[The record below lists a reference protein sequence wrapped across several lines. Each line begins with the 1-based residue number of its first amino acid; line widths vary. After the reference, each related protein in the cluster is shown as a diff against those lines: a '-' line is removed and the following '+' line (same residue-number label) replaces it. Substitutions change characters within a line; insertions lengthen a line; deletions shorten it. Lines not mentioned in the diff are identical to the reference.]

1 MARAKTPAQ
10 LRKHISF
17 LKRQIT
23 TAEKNLK
30 KAKAKKVAKK
40 KPTKKRKTTGK
51 KKATR
56 KRRR

>member
-30 KAKAKKVAKK
+30 KARAKKAAKK
-40 KPTKKRKTTGK
+40 KPTKKRKATR

-56 KRRR
+56 KRKR